1 MAKPKNNN
9 YSQLVGHPGIKLSV
23 DERLAKMTKVIPGP
37 YWLPKP
43 CIILSKALTSSNH
56 LQIKDGG
63 KLITVRRYLLKK
75 LGLKLKGLVITS
87 LRTCGDSRCLEV
99 SHLEIV
105 TPGQL
110 RSIVCELKRVA

>member
-43 CIILSKALTSSNH
+43 CIILSKAVCSSGH
-56 LQIKDGG
+56 LQIKDNG
-63 KLITVRRYLLKK
+63 KLITVRRYILKK
-75 LGLKLKGLVITS
+75 LGKNLKGKVVTS
-87 LRTCGDSRCLEV
+87 LRRCGDSRCLEP
-99 SHLEIV
+99 SHLELV
-105 TPGQL
+105 TFGEL
-110 RSIVCELKRVA
+110 RSIVCAQLRVA